1 MASIEKRGGS
11 YRITVS
17 AGYDIYGNQI
27 RQRETWTPPAGMSES
42 KAEKEARHVAAL
54 FEEQVRT
61 GQYATGGNTKLQDF
75 MQIYRDDYLVP
86 MKRKNTLAKFD
97 RDEKRISAALGH
109 MKLKDIRP
117 MHITKFA
124 ANLQE
129 PGIRNGGGT
138 LALSSVHTILGT
150 LSAVLGKAVRWGYIT
165 SNPCAQAE
173 KPPQPDT
180 EAEVL
185 EEADA
190 RRMLEALRF
199 EPIKWRAFVICDLVS
214 GMRRAE
220 LLGLQWEDI
229 DMDKH
234 MVYIRHTWNYTAG
247 VGCYMDRV
255 KSSRSK
261 RPIHLASAFFDIL
274 VPYKAWQDRQR
285 ELLGDAWAGDPDDNR
300 VFTSDD
306 GAPIFPTSPTKW
318 MRGFIRRSG
327 LPHATIHTLRHT
339 YASMMIEDGVS
350 VVAVAN
356 QLGHAKT
363 STTENIYA
371 HVLAAEREK
380 AAQTMERFD
389 DVVTPPQK
397 KQA

>member
-27 RQRETWTPPAGMSES
+27 RQRETWTPPAGMSDS
-42 KAEKEARHVAAL
+42 KAEKEARHVAEL

-61 GQYATGGNTKLQDF
+61 GQYATGGNTRLQDF
-75 MQIYRDDYLVP
+75 AKVYREDYLIP
-86 MKRKNTLAKFD
+86 MKRKNTLARYD
-97 RDEKRISAALGH
+97 RDMKRILPALGH

-129 PGIRNGGGT
+129 PGIRDDGGT

-150 LSAVLGKAVRWGYIT
+150 LSAMLGKAVYWGYLT
-165 SNPCAQAE
+165 SNPCANAE

-180 EAEVL
+180 EAEYL
-185 EEADA
+185 EEEDA
-190 RRMLEALRF
+190 RRMLEMLRF
-199 EPIKWRAFVICDLVS
+199 EPIKWRAFIVCDLVS
-214 GMRRAE
+214 GLRRAE

-229 DMDKH
+229 DMDHH
-234 MVYIRHTWNYTAG
+234 MIYVRHTWNYTSG

-261 RPIHLASAFFDIL
+261 RPLHLASAFFDIL

-285 ELLGDAWAGDPDDNR
+285 ELLGDAWAGDPEDNR
-300 VFTSDD
+300 VFTGDD
-306 GAPIFPTSPTKW
+306 GSPIFPTSPTKW
-318 MRGFIRRSG
+318 MRGFIKRSG

-356 QLGHAKT
+356 QLGHAKP

-371 HVLAAEREK
+371 HALAVEREK
-380 AAQTMERFD
+380 AAKTMERFD
-389 DVVTPPQK
+389 DIIVPRK
-397 KQA
+397 KA